1 MTGETA
7 RKKLNNN
14 KIGYISLNRRREFGM
29 RGQDAFFKALK
40 NLVEDYRYLL
50 NKDFIN
56 TSLLVHKDVKIIVDQ
71 WILETSH

>member
-29 RGQDAFFKALK
+29 SGQDAFFKALK
-40 NLVEDYRYLL
+40 NLVEDYR
-50 NKDFIN
+50 
-56 TSLLVHKDVKIIVDQ
+56 
-71 WILETSH
+71 